1 MKKLALSFLLL
12 LSMSS
17 FATTSNTDGRIGA
30 SWGFFSLTGKA
41 ADESTSVSGPTAF
54 VFSYHKPFA
63 PHWEINAGYSLLPA
77 DFSGSDIGYG
87 FNLGLNY
94 LLFHDW
100 VQNTEKI
107 KSVEIT
113 THRIWIPFVGFG
125 FHQRSFQSIKNSFAG
140 FGINGGTEK
149 VLTKKTNLKI
159 EARYITLS
167 GSSQTTATEMDL
179 LIGFVFKF

>member
-12 LSMSS
+12 FSVQSY
-17 FATTSNTDGRIGA
+17 ATSNTDGRIGA
-30 SWGFFSLTGKA
+30 SWGFFSLSGKA
-41 ADESTSVSGPTAF
+41 AEESTSVSGPTAF
-54 VFSYHKPFA
+54 VFSYLKPVA

-87 FNLGLNY
+87 FNFGMNY

-100 VQNTEKI
+100 IQNTEKL

-113 THRIWIPFVGFG
+113 TNRGWIPFAGFG
-125 FHQRSFQSIKNSFAG
+125 FYQRSFQSIKNSFAG
-140 FGINGGTEK
+140 FGINGGAEK

-159 EARYITLS
+159 EARYITLA